1 MIPAIIKGGII
12 MNKYENPFS
21 GMYNRLEE
29 FIRKYSVE
37 DLLRLI
43 ADVIKDME
51 YDNNILNE
59 VEDKQIDFAEYNKYL
74 DIVRAEDE

>member
-1 MIPAIIKGGII
+1 

-43 ADVIKDME
+43 ADVIEDME
-51 YDNNILNE
+51 YDNSTLNE
-59 VEDKQIDFAEYNKYL
+59 VEDKQIDFDFAEYNKYL
-74 DIVRAEDE
+74 DMVRAEGE